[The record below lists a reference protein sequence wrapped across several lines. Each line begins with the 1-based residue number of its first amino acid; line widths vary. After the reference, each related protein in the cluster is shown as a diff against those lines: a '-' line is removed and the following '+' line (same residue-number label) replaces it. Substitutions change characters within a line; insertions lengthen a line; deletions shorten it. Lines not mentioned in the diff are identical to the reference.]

1 MSVRRASSARL
12 RAQRL
17 RHTSLFSSP
26 CRQRYQ
32 CLHTSAQLRS
42 SDSSR
47 VSWAIMAVKWTGGH
61 SSPILCLN
69 ASQEGLVA
77 SGAEGGDLMA
87 WGEDGTPLGHTR
99 FQGADDVTSILFSP
113 SCPTKLY
120 ASHGETIS
128 LLDVRSLKGS
138 LDHFHVNEEEI
149 NCLSLNETENLLASA
164 DDSGAIKIL
173 DLENKKVSRS
183 LKRHS
188 NICSSVA
195 FRPQRPQSL
204 VSCGLDMQVMLW
216 NLQKA
221 RPVWIT
227 NLQEDEA
234 EEMESPQ
241 SPGQLLNPALAHS
254 VSVASC
260 GNIFSCGA
268 EDAHAR
274 DPPGLP
280 QDPRAAAT
288 RGGRPQPEPSDSC
301 GAAGPSPGGR
311 GSGSPQDPE
320 VPPRRRAARGRAC
333 GCDVT
338 APAASLRQHRADE
351 RLRLTRGRG
360 ARCPAPGAAGGA
372 RKPERGLAGCAC
384 DSGKTEVLPPRFPPA
399 RPGARPPR
407 ASGAP
412 GG

>member
-1 MSVRRASSARL
+1 ML
-12 RAQRL
+12 
-17 RHTSLFSSP
+17 TGIG
-26 CRQRYQ
+26 
-32 CLHTSAQLRS
+32 CLGVT
-42 SDSSR
+42 SSR
-47 VSWAIMAVKWTGGH
+47 GAEQGNGKSRIFWAIMAVKWTGGH

-69 ASQEGLVA
+69 ASAEGLVA
-77 SGAEGGDLMA
+77 SGAEGGDLMT
-87 WGEDGTPLGHTR
+87 WSEDGTPLGHTH
-99 FQGADDVTSILFSP
+99 FPGADDVTSVLFSL

-128 LLDVRSLKGS
+128 ILDVRSLKSS

-164 DDSGAIKIL
+164 DDSGTIKIL

-204 VSCGLDMQVMLW
+204 VSCGLDMQVILW

-221 RPVWIT
+221 RPLWIT
-227 NLQEDEA
+227 NLQEDET

-268 EDAHAR
+268 EDGKVRVFRVMGVKCEQELGFKGHTL
-274 DPPGLP
+274 GVSQVCFLP
-280 QDPRAAAT
+280 ESYLLLTGGNDGKMMLWDVSSGVEKKKKSPTKHFHRKNTKRAT
-288 RGGRPQPEPSDSC
+288 YTKQGENSDASVTDEEQGKMLPKLTIDHGEKLNSLLSTKIKGHQNILVADQTSC
-301 GAAGPSPGGR
+301 ISVYPLK
-311 GSGSPQDPE
+311 E
-320 VPPRRRAARGRAC
+320 
-333 GCDVT
+333 
-338 APAASLRQHRADE
+338 
-351 RLRLTRGRG
+351 
-360 ARCPAPGAAGGA
+360 
-372 RKPERGLAGCAC
+372 
-384 DSGKTEVLPPRFPPA
+384 F
-399 RPGARPPR
+399 
-407 ASGAP
+407 
-412 GG
+412 

>member
-1 MSVRRASSARL
+1 
-12 RAQRL
+12 
-17 RHTSLFSSP
+17 
-26 CRQRYQ
+26 
-32 CLHTSAQLRS
+32 
-42 SDSSR
+42 
-47 VSWAIMAVKWTGGH
+47 MAAKWTGGH

-69 ASQEGLVA
+69 ASKEGLVA
-77 SGAEGGDLMA
+77 SGAEGGGLVA
-87 WGEDGTPLGHTR
+87 WGEDGTPLGHMQ
-99 FQGADDVTSILFSP
+99 FQGADDVTSVLFSP

-128 LLDVRSLKGS
+128 ILDVRSLKGI
-138 LDHFHVNEEEI
+138 LDYFHVNEEEI

-234 EEMESPQ
+234 EEMEGPQ

-268 EDAHAR
+268 EDGKVRIFRVMGVKCEQELGFRGHTL
-274 DPPGLP
+274 GVSQVCFLP
-280 QDPRAAAT
+280 ESYLLLS
-288 RGGRPQPEPSDSC
+288 GGND
-301 GAAGPSPGGR
+301 GKIMLW
-311 GSGSPQDPE
+311 
-320 VPPRRRAARGRAC
+320 
-333 GCDVT
+333 DV
-338 APAASLRQHRADE
+338 S
-351 RLRLTRGRG
+351 
-360 ARCPAPGAAGGA
+360 
-372 RKPERGLAGCAC
+372 
-384 DSGKTEVLPPRFPPA
+384 TEVKKKQKSAIKHSHRKKTK
-399 RPGARPPR
+399 RGTYTKQVGSSN
-407 ASGAP
+407 ASVTDEEHGKISPKLNIEHGEKVNWLLGTKIKGHQNILVADQTSYISVYP
-412 GG
+412 LNEC

>member
-1 MSVRRASSARL
+1 MRSEI
-12 RAQRL
+12 
-17 RHTSLFSSP
+17 FS
-26 CRQRYQ
+26 
-32 CLHTSAQLRS
+32 
-42 SDSSR
+42 
-47 VSWAIMAVKWTGGH
+47 AIMAVKWIGGH

-69 ASQEGLVA
+69 ASSEGLVA
-77 SGAEGGDLMA
+77 SGAEGGDLMT

-99 FQGADDVTSILFSP
+99 FEGANDVTCVLFSP

-128 LLDVRSLKGS
+128 ILDVRSLKGS

-195 FRPQRPQSL
+195 FRPQRPHSL

-221 RPVWIT
+221 RPLWIT
-227 NLQEDEA
+227 NLQEDET

-268 EDAHAR
+268 EDGKIRIFRVMGVKCEQELGFKGHTL
-274 DPPGLP
+274 GVSQVCFLP
-280 QDPRAAAT
+280 ESYLLLTGGNDGKVMMWDVNSEVEKKQKSPTKHTHRKSTKRAT
-288 RGGRPQPEPSDSC
+288 YTNQGGNTNTSVTHEEQGKILPKLSIEHGEKVNWLLSTKLKGCQNILVADQTSC
-301 GAAGPSPGGR
+301 ISVYPLN
-311 GSGSPQDPE
+311 E
-320 VPPRRRAARGRAC
+320 
-333 GCDVT
+333 
-338 APAASLRQHRADE
+338 
-351 RLRLTRGRG
+351 
-360 ARCPAPGAAGGA
+360 
-372 RKPERGLAGCAC
+372 
-384 DSGKTEVLPPRFPPA
+384 F
-399 RPGARPPR
+399 
-407 ASGAP
+407 
-412 GG
+412 

>member
-1 MSVRRASSARL
+1 
-12 RAQRL
+12 
-17 RHTSLFSSP
+17 
-26 CRQRYQ
+26 
-32 CLHTSAQLRS
+32 
-42 SDSSR
+42 
-47 VSWAIMAVKWTGGH
+47 MAVKWTGGH

-77 SGAEGGDLMA
+77 SGAEGGYLMV
-87 WGEDGTPLGHTR
+87 WGEDGTPLGHTH
-99 FQGADDVTSILFSP
+99 FQGADDVTSVLFSP

-221 RPVWIT
+221 RPLWIT
-227 NLQEDEA
+227 NLQEDET

-241 SPGQLLNPALAHS
+241 SPGQLLNPDLAHS

-268 EDAHAR
+268 EDASFTIVR
-274 DPPGLP
+274 IWK
-280 QDPRAAAT
+280 QM
-288 RGGRPQPEPSDSC
+288 
-301 GAAGPSPGGR
+301 
-311 GSGSPQDPE
+311 
-320 VPPRRRAARGRAC
+320 
-333 GCDVT
+333 
-338 APAASLRQHRADE
+338 
-351 RLRLTRGRG
+351 
-360 ARCPAPGAAGGA
+360 
-372 RKPERGLAGCAC
+372 
-384 DSGKTEVLPPRFPPA
+384 SGK
-399 RPGARPPR
+399 G
-407 ASGAP
+407 
-412 GG
+412 

>member
-268 EDAHAR
+268 EDGKVRIFRVMGVKCEQELGFKGHTL
-274 DPPGLP
+274 GVSQVCFLP
-280 QDPRAAAT
+280 ESYLLLTGGNDGKIMLWDVSSEVEKKQKSPTKPTHRKKTKRAAYTKQSGNTHVPVAGEEEHGKIIPKLSIEHGEKVNWLLST
-288 RGGRPQPEPSDSC
+288 KIKGYQYILVADQTSC
-301 GAAGPSPGGR
+301 ISVYPLK
-311 GSGSPQDPE
+311 E
-320 VPPRRRAARGRAC
+320 
-333 GCDVT
+333 
-338 APAASLRQHRADE
+338 
-351 RLRLTRGRG
+351 
-360 ARCPAPGAAGGA
+360 
-372 RKPERGLAGCAC
+372 
-384 DSGKTEVLPPRFPPA
+384 F
-399 RPGARPPR
+399 
-407 ASGAP
+407 
-412 GG
+412 

>member
-1 MSVRRASSARL
+1 
-12 RAQRL
+12 
-17 RHTSLFSSP
+17 
-26 CRQRYQ
+26 
-32 CLHTSAQLRS
+32 
-42 SDSSR
+42 
-47 VSWAIMAVKWTGGH
+47 MAVKWIGGH

-69 ASQEGLVA
+69 ASSEGLVA
-77 SGAEGGDLMA
+77 SGAEGGDLVT

-99 FQGADDVTSILFSP
+99 LEGANDVTCVLFSP

-128 LLDVRSLKGS
+128 ILDVRSLKGS

-221 RPVWIT
+221 RPLWVT
-227 NLQEDEA
+227 NLQEDETEA
-234 EEMESPQ
+234 MESPQ

-254 VSVASC
+254 VSVAAC

-268 EDAHAR
+268 EDGKIRIFRVMGVKCEQELGFKGHTL
-274 DPPGLP
+274 GVSQVCFLP
-280 QDPRAAAT
+280 ESYLLLTGGNDGKVMMWDVSSEVEKKQKSPTKHTHRKSTKRATYTNQDGNTNTSVTHEEQGKILPKLSIEHGEKVNWLLSTKIKGCQNILVADQT
-288 RGGRPQPEPSDSC
+288 SC
-301 GAAGPSPGGR
+301 ISVYPLN
-311 GSGSPQDPE
+311 E
-320 VPPRRRAARGRAC
+320 
-333 GCDVT
+333 
-338 APAASLRQHRADE
+338 
-351 RLRLTRGRG
+351 
-360 ARCPAPGAAGGA
+360 
-372 RKPERGLAGCAC
+372 
-384 DSGKTEVLPPRFPPA
+384 F
-399 RPGARPPR
+399 
-407 ASGAP
+407 
-412 GG
+412 

>member
-1 MSVRRASSARL
+1 
-12 RAQRL
+12 
-17 RHTSLFSSP
+17 
-26 CRQRYQ
+26 
-32 CLHTSAQLRS
+32 
-42 SDSSR
+42 
-47 VSWAIMAVKWTGGH
+47 MAVKWTGGH

-99 FQGADDVTSILFSP
+99 FQGADDVTSVLFSP

-138 LDHFHVNEEEI
+138 VDHFHVNEEEI
-149 NCLSLNETENLLASA
+149 NCLSLNDTENLLASA

-173 DLENKKVSRS
+173 DLENNKVSRS

-221 RPVWIT
+221 RPLWIT
-227 NLQEDEA
+227 NLQEDET

-268 EDAHAR
+268 EDGGNDGKIMLWDVSSEVEKKQKSPTKPTHR
-274 DPPGLP
+274 KKTK
-280 QDPRAAAT
+280 RASYT
-288 RGGRPQPEPSDSC
+288 KQGGN
-301 GAAGPSPGGR
+301 
-311 GSGSPQDPE
+311 
-320 VPPRRRAARGRAC
+320 
-333 GCDVT
+333 T
-338 APAASLRQHRADE
+338 HHAPADEEEHGKILPKLSIEHGEKVNWLLSTRIKGYQNILVADQTSCISVYPLKE
-351 RLRLTRGRG
+351 
-360 ARCPAPGAAGGA
+360 
-372 RKPERGLAGCAC
+372 
-384 DSGKTEVLPPRFPPA
+384 F
-399 RPGARPPR
+399 
-407 ASGAP
+407 
-412 GG
+412 